1 MKRAFLSFLLAS
13 ILFSFTT
20 LAGMA
25 IFGMHGG
32 GMMMGAETCIS
43 ATCHDAGGMETS
55 GAECLEHC
63 LSATSTAT
71 AVVTPLPF
79 ALIVLIAA
87 VAVLV
92 FGWSPS
98 PLSTFN
104 PSLRRWREGIGKL
117 LLQQNLSTVI
127 LRD

>member
-1 MKRAFLSFLLAS
+1 MKRALLSFLLSS
-13 ILFSFTT
+13 ILFSFAT

-32 GMMMGAETCIS
+32 GMFMGSDMCMGAACPETG
-43 ATCHDAGGMETS
+43 DMEAS

-71 AVVTPLPF
+71 TVVTPMPF
-79 ALIVLIAA
+79 AFITFIAV
-87 VAVLV
+87 VALLV
-92 FGWSPS
+92 SAWSPA
-98 PLSTFN
+98 LSTSS